1 MREVFYEEA
10 SFIKNKKTAA
20 FKYNLCLYSAIIVF
34 IIGVFLTITG
44 FVLFSSMLEI
54 ILFIVPAIPLFIFGV
69 ICLRIKNKRY
79 SEYDYTFVTG
89 SIRFSKVVKE
99 IKRYGIAIFDT
110 TSIIN
115 IGRKESLS
123 YKKYEEMLDIKT
135 YNLCANDTPSD
146 NCEFFYI
153 YTIFEGNRTIFLL
166 DCTEKFI
173 AHIMQFANKGILELD
188 KWFI

>member
-20 FKYNLCLYSAIIVF
+20 FKYNLCVYSSIIAF
-34 IIGVFLTITG
+34 ILGAFFAITG
-44 FVLFSSMLEI
+44 FVMFSSILEI
-54 ILFIVPAIPLFIFGV
+54 VLFIAPALPLFVFGA
-69 ICLRIKNKRY
+69 ICIKIKNKRY

-99 IKRYGIAIFDT
+99 IKRYGIAMFDT

-115 IGRKESLS
+115 VGRKESRS
-123 YKKYEEMLDIKT
+123 YEKYKEMTDVKV
-135 YNLCANDTPSD
+135 YNLCANETPSE

-173 AHIMQFANKGILELD
+173 AHILQFTRKEIFERD
-188 KWFI
+188 